1 MRASARAVWQVVHAE
16 RRRLADDLANLSAQ
30 QWGTPSLCRGWDI
43 HDVLAHLVDTATTS
57 RRSFVHDMIVARLDF
72 DQANERGIARA
83 RKVDPQETLTTFR
96 HVAALTRTPP
106 ANLTTRLV
114 EAIVHGEDI
123 RRPLG
128 GYGTYPHWAVTR
140 ALAHQ
145 IRTPVRFGGGRERTH
160 GLTLIDAATNATYG
174 TGPEV
179 QASPVDLLLAVS
191 GRPVDASRLSGP
203 GTRRLVDPTPP
214 LRHIQKGI
222 S

>member
-1 MRASARAVWQVVHAE
+1 MRGEDVQKELLDAFAVLHAS
-16 RRRLADDLANLSAQ
+16 RLA
-30 QWGTPSLCRGWDI
+30 
-43 HDVLAHLVDTATTS
+43 AT
-57 RRSFVHDMIVARLDF
+57 R
-72 DQANERGIARA
+72 ERFGEEALGE
-83 RKVDPQETLTTFR
+83 KY
-96 HVAALTRTPP
+96 AAG
-106 ANLTTRLV
+106 LV